1 MDVTCPPGRRRDQRP
16 VDVGSLLDRR
26 GDVGTRIIIN
36 TNININTMII
46 IIMIIMIMMIIMMMI
61 IIVIMIITISPV
73 RGSFFVRTE

>member
-36 TNININTMII
+36 TNININIMI